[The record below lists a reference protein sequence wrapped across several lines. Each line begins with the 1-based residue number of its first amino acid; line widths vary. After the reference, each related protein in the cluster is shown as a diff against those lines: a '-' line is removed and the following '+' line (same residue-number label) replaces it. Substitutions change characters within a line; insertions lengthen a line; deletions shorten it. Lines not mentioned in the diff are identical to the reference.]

1 MTTPSP
7 RAAATSRLSLAAL
20 ALTAALV
27 VAGCGEDAEPATSG
41 APATGQAAAEQSE
54 PQPEPSS
61 DGTSDGQSEP
71 QQATRVAVSIDGAEV
86 TPQAEAIQV
95 GVDQLLRL
103 AVSSDRAGELHV
115 HANPE
120 QTASFTPGQSR
131 VDLRFDK
138 PGQVDIEEHESGV
151 LILRVLVR

>member
-1 MTTPSP
+1 M
-7 RAAATSRLSLAAL
+7 
-20 ALTAALV
+20 
-27 VAGCGEDAEPATSG
+27 
-41 APATGQAAAEQSE
+41 
-54 PQPEPSS
+54 
-61 DGTSDGQSEP
+61 
-71 QQATRVAVSIDGAEV
+71 SIDGAEV